1 MEIEQFHIVGINYK
15 KTDTSIRGQFAL
27 SNEGYANLLL
37 KAQALG
43 INSLFVL
50 STCNRTEIYGIAPT
64 EELLTQLLCSQT
76 QGDID
81 TFKSLAYHKTGA
93 AAIEHYFHV
102 SCGLDSQILGDYEIV
117 GQIKQAVKFAKAH
130 NCINAFLERL
140 SNTAFQTSKAI
151 KNQTELSGGT
161 VSVAFAAI
169 QFLRLHCTDI
179 SEKKFVLIGTGKI
192 GHNTCK
198 NLIDYLGAKDITLI
212 NRSQAKAQVI
222 ADELGLQTRPFEQLQ
237 QTAAQ
242 ADIVI
247 VATNAPQPILFKTDL
262 ESEGKKI
269 LIDLSVPHNID
280 LSVKTRPH
288 TIVVNVD
295 DLSKLGDATLKS
307 RQAEI
312 PKALQIIDEYLEE
325 FKDWYQMRKNVPI
338 IRAAKQSLMDI
349 HHCSWFQSLQADN
362 SINPQ
367 QQEDAIKSAIKNLAV
382 KMRSQEQT
390 PGCAYIETLH
400 DFLSSTAV
408 SSQSISAVSQDDFK
422 PAGKKDNP
430 EALPSL

>member
-27 SNEGYANLLL
+27 NNEGYANLLM
-37 KAQALG
+37 KAQGLG

-50 STCNRTEIYGIAPT
+50 STCNRTEIYGIAPSA
-64 EELLTQLLCSQT
+64 ELLAELLCSET

-81 TFKSLAYHKTGA
+81 TFKPLAYHKRGK

-102 SCGLDSQILGDYEIV
+102 ACGLDSQILGDYEIV

-151 KNQTELSGGT
+151 KNQTSLSGGT

-169 QFLRLHCTDI
+169 QFLKLHCSDI
-179 SEKKFVLIGTGKI
+179 SHKKFVLVGTGKI

-198 NLIDYLGAKDITLI
+198 NLVDYLGAKDITLI
-212 NRSQAKAQVI
+212 NRSQEKAQVI
-222 ADELGLQTRPFEQLQ
+222 ADELGLKIAPFEQLQ
-237 QTAAQ
+237 QASAH

-247 VATNAPQPILFKTDL
+247 VATNAPGPILFKEDL
-262 ESEGKKI
+262 NTTGKKI
-269 LIDLSVPHNID
+269 LIDLSVPRNID
-280 LSVKTRPH
+280 ISLKNRAQ
-288 TIVVNVD
+288 TILVNVD
-295 DLSKLGDATLKS
+295 DLSKLGDATLKT
-307 RQAEI
+307 RQAEV
-312 PKALQIIDEYLEE
+312 PKALSIIDSYLEE
-325 FKDWYQMRKNVPI
+325 FKQWYQMRKNVPI

-349 HHCSWFQSLQADN
+349 HHCAWFQSLQMEAPEN
-362 SINPQ
+362 AA
-367 QQEDAIKSAIKNLAV
+367 QQEDAIKTAIKNLAV

-400 DFLSSTAV
+400 DFVNLTASTGLTR
-408 SSQSISAVSQDDFK
+408 K
-422 PAGKKDNP
+422 RKDNP
-430 EALPSL
+430 ESLASELG